1 MYKMEAKHAEEG
13 FWPSVAEGL
22 QHIKGVK
29 IVAFEVKP
37 DPVNENPKNPE
48 NDKPHFIPTKV
59 NHAAKPIKIEAAD
72 LHGRPIAGRTF
83 AQSTPIVG
91 DAFRQPVKWGE
102 SDDLGVKAGEPV
114 VLRFKMSGAK
124 IYGLDFE

>member
-1 MYKMEAKHAEEG
+1 MMAIEAAEDG
-13 FWPSVAEGL
+13 HFTTMAVVAPASKL
-22 QHIKGVK
+22 RINAV
-29 IVAFEVKP
+29 
-37 DPVNENPKNPE
+37 
-48 NDKPHFIPTKV
+48 TKR
-59 NHAAKPIKIEAAD
+59 AGEIKIEAAD